1 MSSSLIGEL
10 PAGAHVLM
18 RLPAW
23 LEICTGRTETQANL
37 RGSCAGVEIEVVQ
50 EEMQIKLLRL
60 QGDVAGLESDA
71 AAQAADA
78 AAAQAQAADAR
89 ARALASSAELQQLR
103 EERGAWDQ
111 RTSGLRLQLEEAR
124 EKLVAAE
131 AALGNAVKEQQ
142 VGAPPV

>member
-23 LEICTGRTETQANL
+23 LEICTGRTETQGNL